1 MEIVEAKYEIIGECP
16 TNAEAALKW
25 IELAGRTAYQSQ
37 DKITKDSAIK
47 FCQMIAKRGH
57 FSVLEHSNLVLKKA
71 GVINIH
77 DLIDDLPFPIGYYI
91 PFHMVEA
98 ANGFT
103 YIGGNFRAWLEIAEL
118 PREISNQVFG
128 FLHYLVSKEIS
139 PSQESEFQI
148 VTDPTE
154 IPLGMKRIMVRFII
168 PRGVSHELV
177 RHRRRIGITQE
188 CVAGDTVV
196 HKEAGKE
203 ITIQQLYNQ
212 NHTIDL
218 KSADSSGNI
227 IKNKMLDVFLK
238 GVHPVYEVETKQGYK
253 IQTTLNHKFQNQ
265 SGKFVKL
272 ESLKVGDFVNVNGR
286 PALQLDISNEEL
298 SKLYLI
304 KKLNPLEIAKQIDGS
319 TGYSKTYR
327 KVNQRLKNLLIFE
340 PRKNDKKPEKYTKN
354 HTISSYKKMSSSIQK
369 GYKNGRVVWNKNIRE
384 GEHLG
389 VDKQAQSLRKNH
401 HNNSLGEFN
410 SNWKGD
416 QISDQAGRKRGR
428 KAKEMIKLCELCN
441 QRPALEVHHKDKN
454 PHNNN
459 PDNICKVCINC
470 HRKCHFGWHVG
481 TITHADEITKITYM
495 GKKKTYDISMESPNN
510 NYIANGFVV
519 HNSTRFV
526 RYDNIQVIQPPGLNN
541 SQELV
546 WRGQMQHSEK
556 TYQNLITS
564 GCSAQ
569 IARSVLPI
577 ALKAEVVTTADIAEW
592 KHIFDLRASAAAQP
606 EMREIM
612 IPLHK
617 EFLNHGWL

>member
-1 MEIVEAKYEIIGECP
+1 MEIVEAKYEILGECP
-16 TNAEAALKW
+16 TNAEAAIKW
-25 IELAGRTAYQSQ
+25 IEIAGRTAYQSQ

-91 PFHMVEA
+91 PFHMVEV

-188 CVAGDTVV
+188 
-196 HKEAGKE
+196 
-203 ITIQQLYNQ
+203 
-212 NHTIDL
+212 
-218 KSADSSGNI
+218 
-227 IKNKMLDVFLK
+227 
-238 GVHPVYEVETKQGYK
+238 
-253 IQTTLNHKFQNQ
+253 
-265 SGKFVKL
+265 
-272 ESLKVGDFVNVNGR
+272 
-286 PALQLDISNEEL
+286 
-298 SKLYLI
+298 
-304 KKLNPLEIAKQIDGS
+304 
-319 TGYSKTYR
+319 
-327 KVNQRLKNLLIFE
+327 
-340 PRKNDKKPEKYTKN
+340 
-354 HTISSYKKMSSSIQK
+354 
-369 GYKNGRVVWNKNIRE
+369 
-384 GEHLG
+384 
-389 VDKQAQSLRKNH
+389 
-401 HNNSLGEFN
+401 
-410 SNWKGD
+410 
-416 QISDQAGRKRGR
+416 
-428 KAKEMIKLCELCN
+428 
-441 QRPALEVHHKDKN
+441 
-454 PHNNN
+454 
-459 PDNICKVCINC
+459 
-470 HRKCHFGWHVG
+470 
-481 TITHADEITKITYM
+481 
-495 GKKKTYDISMESPNN
+495 
-510 NYIANGFVV
+510 
-519 HNSTRFV
+519 STRYV

-541 SQELV
+541 SQELL

-556 TYQNLITS
+556 VYQYLITS

-612 IPLHK
+612 IPLK
-617 EFLNHGWL
+617 EEFMNRGWL